1 MVDWKKI
8 GLVYGDNTL
17 EHIAKHKVSLSEV
30 HNVLGGYFIP
40 YRINVR
46 GVLRYLLL
54 GESYGR
60 VLTVIL
66 EPAGTNE
73 MRLIT
78 AFDATESRRKL
89 YHAKKQRVS
98 K

>member
-1 MVDWKKI
+1 MVDWKNI
-8 GLVYGDNTL
+8 ELVYGNNTL
-17 EHIAKHKVSLSEV
+17 EHITKHRVSLSEV
-30 HNVLGGYFIP
+30 HNVLDGYFIP
-40 YRINVR
+40 YRLNVS
-46 GVLRYLLL
+46 GVLRYLVI

-60 VLTVIL
+60 ILTVVL

-89 YHAKKQRVS
+89 YREKKQKGIR
-98 K
+98 

>member
-1 MVDWKKI
+1 MVDWKNIK
-8 GLVYGDNTL
+8 LVYGDNTL
-17 EHIAKHKVSLSEV
+17 EHIAKHRVTLSEV
-30 HNVLGGYFIP
+30 QNVLGGYFIP
-40 YRINVR
+40 HRINV
-46 GVLRYLLL
+46 GGGLRYLVI

-78 AFDATESRRKL
+78 AFDTAESRRKL
-89 YHAKKQRVS
+89 YHKKKQKVIR
-98 K
+98 